1 MNKIKGFFIILLGI
15 FAIAILPCF
24 FIVGFLNSH
33 DFWGVLMGIVC
44 LVILIG
50 IISGFVKSLKE

>member
-1 MNKIKGFFIILLGI
+1 MLGI
-15 FAIAILPCF
+15 LAIAILPGF